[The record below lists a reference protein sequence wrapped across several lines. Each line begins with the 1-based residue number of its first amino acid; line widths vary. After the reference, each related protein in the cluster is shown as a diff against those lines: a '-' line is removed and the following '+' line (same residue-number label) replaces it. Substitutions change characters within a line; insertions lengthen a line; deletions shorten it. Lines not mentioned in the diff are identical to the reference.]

1 MAARNHASVAHREP
15 VAPNPKRSDV
25 RAAAQGAL
33 LALLEP
39 LAGFVLDSGI
49 STSELQLLIRVA
61 AVRSVAARQLELSD
75 RTNISGIA
83 AATGLS
89 RAEVAKILKINIRQR
104 EQNAERHQQATNR
117 ILSAWHDDPRFAKSN
132 GQPMDLPIFGAGITF
147 ESLVRKYG
155 RGIPTRAVLDELLR
169 TRSVEVFDG
178 GQVRALTIVAVDRG
192 MSPRAIKVFGDRTS
206 DLLKTMLANMREPNQ
221 QQFISSVGSLV
232 SSEKMLPILRR
243 DISSRGA
250 DFLDEVRETLVRGEA
265 NDSGKSKSRGFAKV
279 SVTVFYNEARR
290 NGTSRKAPST
300 TRRNLRRSLLKTTEE
315 I

>member
-1 MAARNHASVAHREP
+1 MAGRHPSTVSDQEPMASNSNRT
-15 VAPNPKRSDV
+15 DV
-25 RAAAQGAL
+25 RAAAQSAL

-49 STSELQLLIRVA
+49 STSELQLLLRVA
-61 AVRSVAARQLELSD
+61 AVRSVAARQLALSD

-89 RAEVAKILKINIRQR
+89 RSEVAKILKIKIGHR
-104 EQNAERHQQATNR
+104 EENAEIHLQATNR
-117 ILSAWHDDPRFAKSN
+117 ILSAWHDDPKFAKSN
-132 GQPMDLPIFGAGITF
+132 GQPVDLPIFGPGITF

-169 TRSVEVFDG
+169 TKSVEVFDG
-178 GQVRALTIVAVDRG
+178 EHVRALTIVAVDRG

-206 DLLKTMLANMREPNQ
+206 DLLKTMLANMRDPNQ
-221 QQFISSVGSLV
+221 QHFISSVWSVV

-243 DISSRGA
+243 DISSRGS
-250 DFLDEVRETLVRGEA
+250 DFLDEVRETLARGED
-265 NDSGKSKSRGFAKV
+265 NPSGKGKSRGFAKV
-279 SVTVFYNEARR
+279 SVTVFYNEAPR
-290 NGTSRKAPST
+290 NVTSRKTAPT
-300 TRRNLRRSLLKTTEE
+300 TRRNLRRSQLRRTED